1 MNLYE
6 ELELSQFCTEEEIK
20 LKYRTLASIHHPDK
34 GGDTEKFKRIK
45 LSYEVLSDPLRRKE
59 YDISGKVYE
68 DPSTKSEAIQ
78 ELSSLL
84 NHIVKSYDPSTIDL
98 LSIMRGEINNLKNQT
113 NNNIDAVSI
122 SLQKLNTV
130 KDKLKF
136 KKDSEDI
143 LRSFVDKQIE
153 MRIDDL
159 KNFKRKLVVCNTM
172 LEILDDYTYGYL
184 TIPGL

>member
-34 GGDTEKFKRIK
+34 GGDAEKFKRIK
-45 LSYEVLSDPLRRKE
+45 LAYEVLIDPTRRNE
-59 YDISGKVYE
+59 YDVSGKIYQ

-84 NHIVKSYDPSTIDL
+84 DHVLRSTDPSTIDL
-98 LSIMRGEINNLKNQT
+98 LSIMRGEVNNLKNQT

-122 SLQKLNTV
+122 SLQKLNIV
-130 KDKLKF
+130 RDKLKF
-136 KKDSEDI
+136 KKNSEDI
-143 LRSFVDKQIE
+143 LHSFVIKQIE
-153 MRIDDL
+153 MRLDEL
-159 KNFKRKLVVCNTM
+159 KNFKRKLIVCDTM

-184 TIPGL
+184 TIPSV

>member
-45 LSYEVLSDPLRRKE
+45 LAYEVLSDSIRRKE
-59 YDISGKVYE
+59 YDVSGKMYQ

-84 NHIVKSYDPSTIDL
+84 NHVLRSNDPSTIDL
-98 LSIMRGEINNLKNQT
+98 LSFMRGEINNLKNQA

-122 SLQKLNTV
+122 SLEKLKIV
-130 KDKLKF
+130 RDKLKF

-143 LRSFVDKQIE
+143 LRMFVDKQIE

>member
-34 GGDTEKFKRIK
+34 GGDAEKFKRIK
-45 LSYEVLSDPLRRKE
+45 LAYEVLIDPTRRKE
-59 YDISGKVYE
+59 YDVSGKIHQ

-84 NHIVKSYDPSTIDL
+84 NHILRSTDPSSIDL
-98 LSIMRGEINNLKNQT
+98 LSIMRGEINNLKNQA

-122 SLQKLNTV
+122 SLQKLNIV
-130 KDKLKF
+130 RDKLKF

-143 LRSFVDKQIE
+143 LHSFVSKQIE
-153 MRIDDL
+153 MRIDEL
-159 KNFKRKLVVCNTM
+159 KNFKRKLIVFDTM